1 MEKSNPSLK
10 ETLRVGLEVSDVVPL
25 ETQVAGH
32 GSCNDGKAG
41 LLKHKSGLVLKPMQ
55 APPRGTREVRSQ
67 VFSFRLE
74 LNMFL
79 KVKFY
84 QHLYSSIQEADVR
97 MRNLAPK
104 FFGTENVKMS
114 NGEMNEFIVLGW

>member
-1 MEKSNPSLK
+1 MEKSNTSLK

-41 LLKHKSGLVLKPMQ
+41 LLKHKSGFVLKPMQ
-55 APPRGTREVRSQ
+55 SPPRGARE
-67 VFSFRLE
+67 
-74 LNMFL
+74 
-79 KVKFY
+79 VKFY
-84 QHLYSSIQEADVR
+84 QHLYSSVQEDDIR

-104 FFGTENVKMS
+104 FFGTENVKMA